1 MIETTHRA
9 SVMHTKSNR
18 QAFVTFGQ
26 FKHDAAIRAAKKVQ
40 DILGIETEGFC
51 LVYGVPWMNSTLDT
65 AGVFLGDMVFASVT
79 EVSPTGP
86 VSKILLET
94 PSGWRHITKDD
105 LNIV

>member
-9 SVMHTKSNR
+9 SQMHTTSNR

-26 FKHDAAIRAAKKVQ
+26 FKHDASIRAAKKVQ

-51 LVYGVPWMNSTLDT
+51 LVFGVPWMNSTLDSG
-65 AGVFLGDMVFASVT
+65 GVFLGDMVFASVT
-79 EVSPTGP
+79 EVSDAGP

-94 PSGWRHITKDD
+94 PTGWRHITKDD
-105 LNIV
+105 LNII